1 MSDATD
7 PTQAGKSFR
16 ILLCF
21 QMGIS
26 CHNVSRIEREVGY
39 STPNRMRKHTKM
51 VRDVQKA
58 IERASRQETMPQSKI
73 ISDTLAAHRDRRL
86 IDTDKQEKEVIK
98 AARDLGIIPSS

>member
-7 PTQAGKSFR
+7 PIQAGKTFR
-16 ILLCF
+16 MLLCF

-58 IERASRQETMPQSKI
+58 IERTSKQKNVPQSKI
-73 ISDTLAAHRDRRL
+73 IGDTLADHRERGL
-86 IDTDKQEKEVIK
+86 IDTKKQENEVMK
-98 AARDLGIIPSS
+98 AARDLGIIPST